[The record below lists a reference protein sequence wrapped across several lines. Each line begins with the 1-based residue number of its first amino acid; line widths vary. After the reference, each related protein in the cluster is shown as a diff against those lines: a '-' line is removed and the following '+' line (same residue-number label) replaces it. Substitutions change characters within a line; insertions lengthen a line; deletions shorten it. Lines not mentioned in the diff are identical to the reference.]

1 MVILAAGFFIYF
13 HFCKF
18 RDILIENDAYI
29 CPIKQTETMK
39 TTKTFWELLAES
51 HEGNFVV
58 SVNNGLIEIK
68 VNYSDCQIVME
79 HFRTLGELTPYK
91 KNSFTSLHGMFGHH
105 TVESKFN
112 QLMEVFI

>member
-1 MVILAAGFFIYF
+1 
-13 HFCKF
+13 
-18 RDILIENDAYI
+18 
-29 CPIKQTETMK
+29 MK